1 VNAPEESLRHVGRAR
16 DIPHL
21 EGRRVTVDGVA
32 VAIFS
37 TERGFAALAAVCPHN
52 GGPLADGI
60 VSERCVTCPLHNW
73 RIDLHSGEV
82 VAGGEGAVAVYE
94 LVEREGELYL
104 RVSEDGAPVLSGGE
118 PLQALA

>member
-1 VNAPEESLRHVGRAR
+1 MNVAEEGLRRVGRTR

-21 EGRRVTVDGVA
+21 EGRRVTVGGVA

-37 TERGFAALAAVCPHN
+37 TEQGFAALAATCPHR

-73 RIDLHSGEV
+73 RIDLRTGEA
-82 VAGGEGAVAVYE
+82 VAGGEGAVDVYE
-94 LVEREGELYL
+94 LVEHEGELYL
-104 RVSEDGAPVLSGGE
+104 GVSADGAPAPVDRD
-118 PLQALA
+118 ALRAAA

>member
-1 VNAPEESLRHVGRAR
+1 MNGPEETLRRVGRAH
-16 DIPHL
+16 DVPYL
-21 EGRRVTVDGVA
+21 EGRRVTVGGVA

-37 TERGFAALAAVCPHN
+37 TERGFAALAAACPHRR
-52 GGPLADGI
+52 GPLADGI

-82 VAGGEGAVAVYE
+82 VAGGEGAVDVYE

-104 RVSEDGAPVLSGGE
+104 RVSADGAPVPIAESLRTV
-118 PLQALA
+118 A